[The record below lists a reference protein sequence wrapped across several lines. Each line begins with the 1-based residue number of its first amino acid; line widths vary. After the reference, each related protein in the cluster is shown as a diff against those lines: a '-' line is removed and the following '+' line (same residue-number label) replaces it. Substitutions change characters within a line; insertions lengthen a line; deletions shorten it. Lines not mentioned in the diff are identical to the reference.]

1 MTNKVWV
8 LLKCFRLNKQYS
20 HVHNVDK
27 VYTVKSL
34 LPPPPPFLYRL
45 FSAFIMLPFFFFFFV
60 VLYFGDHCLSVYKD
74 SHSF

>member
-8 LLKCFRLNKQYS
+8 LLKFFRLKKQYS
-20 HVHNVDK
+20 QVQNVDK

-34 LPPPPPFLYRL
+34 LPSPSTLL
-45 FSAFIMLPFFFFFFV
+45 IQTIHSVCHVAFFFFFV
-60 VLYFGDHCLSVYKD
+60 VLYFGDHCLSGYKD